1 MWCLAAAMALG
12 LVGCDSEPPPPP
24 PEPGGGFKAA
34 VEEGVKA
41 GLALQK
47 SISAD
52 AALIQGVATLDNHSG
67 DVAVVTVPRS
77 CDVLDWVIRDTA
89 GKLVMAKGPIECV
102 AQETTK
108 SLEPNSTLKEAVY
121 LYLMPRVL
129 ESGTH
134 YVIEYRFWGQP
145 ARVEFTTTR

>member
-1 MWCLAAAMALG
+1 MWWLAAAMALG
-12 LVGCDSEPPPPP
+12 LAGCDFEPPPPP

-41 GLALQK
+41 ELTLQK

-52 AALIQGVATLDNHSG
+52 AALIQGVATLDNRTG

-77 CDVLDWVIRDTA
+77 CDVLDWVIRDAA

-108 SLEPNSTLKEAVY
+108 SLEPNSTLKEQVY

-129 ESGTH
+129 ESGKH
-134 YVIEYRFWGQP
+134 YVVEYRFWGQP
-145 ARVEFTTTR
+145 ARAEFITTR